1 MVRSEQRQEG
11 GDEVSLQPSAGGAF
25 QKKRGVPSKSQA
37 RNCGLCVLEW
47 RGGLRGY
54 HGMSDVERGG
64 RLREVREQ
72 GRSCHVFETI
82 MKILLR
88 YNVAN
93 TKSEC
98 LGDLNSS
105 DRKIETKNPTVRP
118 CLQEVE

>member
-1 MVRSEQRQEG
+1 M
-11 GDEVSLQPSAGGAF
+11 
-25 QKKRGVPSKSQA
+25 
-37 RNCGLCVLEW
+37 
-47 RGGLRGY
+47 
-54 HGMSDVERGG
+54 ERGG

-98 LGDLNSS
+98 LRDLNSS
-105 DRKIETKNPTVRP
+105 DRKIETKNPTVCP